1 MAYFKFPQ
9 KKDSWIHYNFVQLNK
24 FVTFVYNL
32 CQEKREKNS
41 QPWKKMEVN

>member
-9 KKDSWIHYNFVQLNK
+9 KKDSWIRYNFVQLNK

-32 CQEKREKNS
+32 CQEKREKIHNHE
-41 QPWKKMEVN
+41 KKWR